1 MAAHT
6 ARMKNYQ
13 HIELITET
21 YPPEI
26 NGVALTVQALEYG
39 LRNLGHRVG
48 LVRPEQHD
56 ESPRHHQDLMLV
68 EGAPI
73 PRYPGSAFWF
83 ASTQT
88 PDRPLDGT
96 ATRCHLYRH

>member
-1 MAAHT
+1 
-6 ARMKNYQ
+6 MKNYQ

-73 PRYPGSAFWF
+73 CQPGEQRTKAIAPAMVEAMPGRTICESKTQGF
-83 ASTQT
+83 AVI
-88 PDRPLDGT
+88 RE
-96 ATRCHLYRH
+96 